1 MTDEPDT
8 NQGGAP
14 AAPAP
19 PPQQQAAPPSWLESI
34 TDPEARV
41 LVEQKKYGSPN
52 DLATAY
58 RNMVKL
64 HGRAPDVL
72 ALPDKDDDED
82 GWKGVYERL
91 GRPSEPTGYQYQPA
105 EGIAPN
111 EEYAA
116 AIREAAHKAGISQKQ
131 FAALA
136 SANDGFVKS
145 FMEKQAAEASAQD
158 QTELV
163 EIQKAFGGERE
174 YSAAMAAG
182 QRAVKALG
190 VDNAAL
196 DKLDGAMGNLAVQKL
211 FATIGQKIAKEADF
225 IEGVDQQGFG
235 MSPQMARSELTRLGS
250 DKDFQKSL
258 LSPMDMSHKANLAK
272 WQDLQRVAFAGGKR

>member
-1 MTDEPDT
+1 MSDIEP
-8 NQGGAP
+8 QGGAP
-14 AAPAP
+14 AAPPP
-19 PPQQQAAPPSWLESI
+19 PPQQAAPAPAASWLDGI
-34 TDPEARV
+34 TDPEARA
-41 LVEQKKYGSPN
+41 LVEQKKYGSSN
-52 DLATAY
+52 DVAVAY
-58 RNMVKL
+58 RNMIKL
-64 HGRAPDVL
+64 HGKAPDVL
-72 ALPDKDDDED
+72 ALPEKDDDVE
-82 GWKGVYERL
+82 GWNNVHTRL
-91 GRPSEPTGYQYQPA
+91 GRPSEPTGYEYKPA

-111 EEYAA
+111 EEYAS

-190 VDNAAL
+190 VDNAVL

-235 MSPQMARSELTRLGS
+235 MSPQMARSELTRLGA
-250 DKDFQKSL
+250 DKDFQRAL
-258 LSPMDMSHKANLAK
+258 LSPMDISHKANLAK
-272 WQDLQRVAFAGGKR
+272 WQDLQRKAFGGGKQ